1 MRSFLFVWLTV
12 LGVSSQ
18 EYTLPF
24 LDCKSN
30 TSFTRYAQLTWHLL
44 CNYEI
49 DVRPTSDHTHAT
61 HVDVGLHL
69 QHFTVHDLVGTVD
82 FHLFLSMT
90 WNDTF
95 LKWKPSQF
103 EDITKVHVKSFQ
115 IWVPDVTL
123 QSASHKTIDGNLPKT
138 DCLVLYTGNVICVPQ
153 IMFPIYCERDTTWW
167 PYDIMNCSIQLSSLA
182 HSSEDISLKFAT
194 LDSSNETKIEILDGN
209 PRWDITHITTHQIE
223 TNSKLSSDITTTL
236 LSYNILLKRRAAIYS
251 TSYITIA
258 IVLVTVTLL
267 VLWLEPKSTERM
279 MLANM
284 NFILHLLSSLHMA
297 WSIPHCGGRQPKIH
311 QLYEDSLILATFSL
325 VLTILLRH
333 MQEMTIKAPS
343 WLSSIVI
350 TSLKSRVGQ
359 IFLVNF
365 SDPKLSAQIVSNND
379 DNTNLVSFDK
389 VELTWRYTS
398 IVIGWLAFVIVLFT
412 YIILLIVRLPT
423 SKSAY
428 FVV

>member
-69 QHFTVHDLVGTVD
+69 QHFTVVSTPSEAICHPKIPLIE
-82 FHLFLSMT
+82 FLFRST
-90 WNDTF
+90 IW
-95 LKWKPSQF
+95 WEPSIF
-103 EDITKVHVKSFQ
+103 IFFCR
-115 IWVPDVTL
+115 W
-123 QSASHKTIDGNLPKT
+123 SHKTIDGNLPKT